1 MNDIIMGV
9 GIDEF
14 PEQAPY
20 ERVLVC
26 FNFHAGQTIEGVVVR
41 NDMTTPGKMIIKLAD
56 GRFVLSTE
64 CHYSPIRQKGTPTQ
78 Q

>member
-1 MNDIIMGV
+1 MASRHRIPLRSEESTMNDIIMGV
-9 GIDEF
+9 VSMN

-41 NDMTTPGKMIIKLAD
+41 NDMTTPG
-56 GRFVLSTE
+56 R
-64 CHYSPIRQKGTPTQ
+64 
-78 Q
+78 